1 MSIHDNTKILK
12 QPIFDTEGNFQEWQE
27 FSPKSSANSVYVS
40 TPTGDT
46 SVADALGQLG
56 HAINSRGDYSWQ
68 NSSGGST
75 SKHYPCVYL
84 GAGDAITALSAAA
97 DHSVTMR
104 NTINLDFLILSL
116 PSDVTPTFALR
127 LLTEEKTSDAAEIDF
142 TQRLVQRLVNSDRY
156 TVTLQRT
163 GAGAI
168 AHVEAAGSGVNRI
181 LLDADASLTERSVV
195 GALLTAYTDV

>member
-1 MSIHDNTKILK
+1 MSIHNNTKILK
-12 QPIFDTEGNFQEWQE
+12 QPIFDAEGNFQEWKE
-27 FSPKSSANSVYVS
+27 FSPKSSANSVFVS
-40 TPTGDT
+40 TPSGDT
-46 SVADALGQLG
+46 SVANALGQLDE
-56 HAINSRGDYSWQ
+56 AVNRGSDYSWQ
-68 NSSGGST
+68 ESSGGST
-75 SKHYPCVYL
+75 SKYYPCVYL
-84 GAGDAITALSAAA
+84 GAGNAITALSAAA

-104 NTINLDFLILSL
+104 NTMNLDFLILSL
-116 PSDVTPTFALR
+116 PADVTPTFALR
-127 LLTEEKTSDAAEIDF
+127 LLTEEKTSDTAEIDF
-142 TQRLVQRLVNSDRY
+142 TQRLVNSGRY